1 MTVVSKKTC
10 KICTC
15 GALYFLKKT
24 YQTQS
29 HVSFFKAVPLFLHSY
44 TYYLKGFMT
53 PMLYWWLLLKVPK
66 TTLRFSDFLGG
77 PSELGKAVALTVT
90 ASYSQRTQIT
100 IS

>member
-10 KICTC
+10 IICTC
-15 GALYFLKKT
+15 GALYFLKKA

-29 HVSFFKAVPLFLHSY
+29 HISFLKAVPLFLHSY
-44 TYYLKGFMT
+44 YLKGFIT

-77 PSELGKAVALTVT
+77 PTELGKAVALPVT
-90 ASYSQRTQIT
+90 ASYSQRTQTT